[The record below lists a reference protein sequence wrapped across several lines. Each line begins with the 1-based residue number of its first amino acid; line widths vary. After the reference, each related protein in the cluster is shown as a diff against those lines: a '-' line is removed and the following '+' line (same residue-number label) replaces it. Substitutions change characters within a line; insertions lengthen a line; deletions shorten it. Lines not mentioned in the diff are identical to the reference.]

1 LGRPQPA
8 PHNRHRACGAAI
20 RCRGAAPQAETRPL
34 ARESYVSEA
43 ERSRVDR
50 YEPTAIEP
58 RWQQRWAELG
68 LYDTDLSD
76 TTKPKYYLLTMYPY
90 TSGNLHIGHWYAKS
104 PTDAIARF
112 HRMSGEN
119 VFFPIGFDAFGLPAE
134 NAAIKNKINPRE
146 WTIKNIEN
154 MRRQLRTMGATFA
167 WKSEVVTCDPEYYR
181 WNQWIFLRF
190 LEAGLAYRAKSPVD
204 WCPNDGTLARE
215 QVEGTDRH
223 CWRCGARVEK
233 RELEQWYLR
242 TTKYADELL
251 DFTGLEWPEPIKT
264 MQTNWIGRS
273 EGAEVVFT
281 TAPDEPSAS
290 VAGFEPGG
298 EQLRVFTTRPD
309 TLYGATFMVMSP
321 EHALVPKL
329 THPERSAEVAA
340 YAAAA
345 GRATEIERMS
355 TEREK
360 TGVFTGSYAINPVNG
375 ERIPIWIADYVLAGY
390 GTGAIMAVPAHD
402 ERDFAFAQKFG
413 LPIRRVI
420 AGPEIADQ
428 DVAATLTE
436 AYIAHGATDRMV
448 NSGPYSGMPAK
459 EGFAGIVA
467 MLEEEG
473 RGKAAINFRLRD
485 WLMSRQRYWG
495 TPIPVVYCDSD
506 GIVPVPDDQL
516 PVRLPDNVDYG
527 GRGDSPLK
535 TDMAFVNTTCP
546 KCGGPAR
553 RETDTMD
560 TFIDSSWYW
569 FRYLSPTDSTA
580 PVDRAIEGR
589 WGPVDQYTGGAEHAV
604 MHLLYA
610 RFFTKAMADC
620 GLVREREP
628 FKRLFNQGQILGADG
643 ERMSKSRGNV
653 QDPDELVGRYGADAV
668 RLFLMFMGPWDQGG
682 PWSPTGIGGI
692 ARFLNRVW
700 YSALD
705 PHGTDAGDAESGLL
719 PAGQD
724 AAAAQKALR
733 AAAHK
738 TLRTVTEEYS
748 ELRFNTMVAHL
759 MELSNLLQ
767 RYRGTEI
774 AGSAAWDET
783 IRLILLMLAPAAP
796 HITEE
801 LWARL
806 GEASGAGS
814 GAGGGAGSGAG
825 SGAGWSSIHTASWPA
840 VDEAAATEDEREVPV
855 QVNGKLRD
863 KVQVPVGIS
872 EADLEAL
879 VLARPKIVAALE
891 GKSPLKV
898 IHAGG
903 KLVNVVVR

>member
-1 LGRPQPA
+1 
-8 PHNRHRACGAAI
+8 
-20 RCRGAAPQAETRPL
+20 
-34 ARESYVSEA
+34 VSAA
-43 ERSRVDR
+43 ERTRIDR
-50 YEPTAIEP
+50 YDPAAIEP
-58 RWQQRWAELG
+58 RWQKRWAELG
-68 LYDTDLSD
+68 LYETDLND
-76 TTKPKYYLLTMYPY
+76 DARPKYYLLTMYPY
-90 TSGNLHIGHWYAKS
+90 TSGNIHIGHWYAKT
-104 PTDAIARF
+104 PTDAMARF
-112 HRMSGEN
+112 HRMHGEN

-146 WTIKNIEN
+146 WTLRNVEN
-154 MRRQLRTMGATFA
+154 MRRQLRTMGATFT
-167 WKSEVVTCDPEYYR
+167 WKSEVVTCDPAYYR
-181 WNQWIFLRF
+181 WNQWLFLRF

-233 RELEQWYLR
+233 RDLEQWYLR
-242 TTKYADELL
+242 TTRYADELL
-251 DFTGLEWPEPIKT
+251 DFSGLEWPEPIRI

-281 TAPDEPSAS
+281 TAPDE
-290 VAGFEPGG
+290 VQPGG
-298 EQLRVFTTRPD
+298 DDLRVFTTRPD

-329 THPERSAEVAA
+329 THPERAAEVEA
-340 YAAAA
+340 YVAAA
-345 GRATEIERMS
+345 GRETEIERMS

-360 TGVFTGSYAINPVNG
+360 TGVFSGSYAINPVNG

-420 AGPEIADQ
+420 AGPEVTDAE
-428 DVAATLTE
+428 VTTPLTE
-436 AYIAHGATDRMV
+436 AYIAHGEADRMV
-448 NSGPYSGMPAK
+448 NSGPHSGKPAHD
-459 EGFAGIVA
+459 GFRDIVA
-467 MLEEEG
+467 VLEKDG
-473 RGKAAINFRLRD
+473 RGKAAVNYRIRD
-485 WLMSRQRYWG
+485 WLISRQRYWG
-495 TPIPVVYCDSD
+495 TPIPVVYCEAD

-516 PVRLPDNVDYG
+516 PVRLPDKVDYAG
-527 GRGDSPLK
+527 SGNNPLNSD
-535 TDMAFVNTTCP
+535 TSFVNTTCP

-569 FRYLSPTDSTA
+569 FRYLSPADETA
-580 PVDRAIEGR
+580 PVDRSIEAR

-610 RFFTKAMADC
+610 RFFTKAMADL
-620 GLVREREP
+620 GMVHEREP

-653 QDPDELVGRYGADAV
+653 EDPDKLVASHGADTV

-692 ARFLNRVW
+692 SRFLNRVW
-700 YSALD
+700 AVALD
-705 PHGTDAGDAESGLL
+705 PHGVDPGDAESSQL

-724 AAAAQKALR
+724 RQAAEKALR
-733 AAAHK
+733 AAAHR
-738 TLRTVTEEYS
+738 TLRVVSEEYA

-759 MELSNLLQ
+759 MELSNVLQ
-767 RYRGTEI
+767 RYRGTAA
-774 AGSAAWDET
+774 AGTKAWDEAV
-783 IRLILLMLAPAAP
+783 RLLLLMLAPAAP
-796 HITEE
+796 HIAEE
-801 LWARL
+801 LWSRMAAAR
-806 GEASGAGS
+806 
-814 GAGGGAGSGAG
+814 GGA
-825 SGAGWSSIHTASWPA
+825 WTSIHSQAWPA
-840 VDEAAATEDEREVPV
+840 VDVAAATESEREVPI

-863 KVQVPVGIS
+863 RVMVPVATS
-872 EADLEAL
+872 QAELEAI

-891 GKSPLKV
+891 GKPPLKV

-903 KLVNVVVR
+903 KLVNIVVR